1 MSDVSARCKQRSGQ
15 RTRPP
20 NGITYSIANPPPP
33 SKPALDAAQ
42 PAAFSS
48 PFSLSPP
55 RLAALAMRIFV
66 LSGQS
71 NMAGRGGVH
80 HRRWDGVVPPECA
93 PDPRILRLSAAL
105 QWEEAR
111 EPLHADIDTT
121 KTCGVGPG
129 MAFARAVL
137 PRLEPP
143 GPGAEVGLVP
153 CAVGGTAIREWARG
167 EHLYEQM
174 LRRAR
179 AAAGCGEIE
188 AVLWY
193 QGESDAES
201 DAETA
206 VYRENVERLIANV
219 RADLGMPQ
227 LPFIQV
233 ALASGNK
240 RNIEKVRS
248 AQLSVNLPN
257 VVTIDAMGLALNED
271 NLHLA
276 TESQVKLGAMLAEA
290 YIKNFLTS
298 PC

>member
-1 MSDVSARCKQRSGQ
+1 
-15 RTRPP
+15 
-20 NGITYSIANPPPP
+20 
-33 SKPALDAAQ
+33 
-42 PAAFSS
+42 
-48 PFSLSPP
+48 
-55 RLAALAMRIFV
+55 MRIFV

-80 HRRWDGVVPPECA
+80 HRRWDGVVPPECV
-93 PDPRILRLSAAL
+93 PDPRILRLSAKL
-105 QWEEAR
+105 EWEEAR
-111 EPLHADIDTT
+111 EPLHADIDAA

-129 MAFARAVL
+129 MAFALGVL
-137 PRLEPP
+137 PRLDPP
-143 GPGAEVGLVP
+143 GPGAEVGLGLVP

-174 LRRAR
+174 VRRAR
-179 AAAGCGEIE
+179 AAAECGEIE

-201 DAETA
+201 DADA
-206 VYRENVERLIANV
+206 AAYRGNVERLIANV
-219 RADLGMPQ
+219 REDLGMPQ

-257 VVTIDAMGLALNED
+257 VVTVDAIGLALNED
-271 NLHLA
+271 NLHLT
-276 TESQVKLGAMLAEA
+276 TEAQVKLGEMLAEA
-290 YIKNFLTS
+290 YIKNFVTAA
-298 PC
+298 C